1 MGNKAPEQASPLT
14 EPPPA
19 GGERRVGRGRLFLL
33 KAALGSGLFTGYFPV
48 APATVT
54 SLFVLVPAWF
64 LRPRPFWHAAVA
76 VAVFFIGVPIAT
88 DLERAWGRDPGRV
101 TIDEVV
107 GTLVT
112 FIALPPLTAWTM
124 ALGFLTWRFF
134 DIVKLPFIDRSQR
147 LPGGWG
153 IMIDDVLAGI
163 CANLT
168 MQLVLRLGPALVP
181 GLRPWLCA

>member
-1 MGNKAPEQASPLT
+1 MGEEVPEQAPPLGRT
-14 EPPPA
+14 RFFLEA
-19 GGERRVGRGRLFLL
+19 LVGSVF
-33 KAALGSGLFTGYFPV
+33 FTGYFPV

-54 SLFVLVPAWF
+54 SLLVLLPAF
-64 LRPRPFWHAAVA
+64 LLARLPVWNAV
-76 VAVFFIGVPIAT
+76 VVVVIFLIGVPIAT
-88 DLERAWGRDPGRV
+88 DLERVWGKDPHRV

-112 FIALPPLTAWTM
+112 FFLNPVSLWG
-124 ALGFLTWRFF
+124 LGVGFFLWRFF

-163 CANLT
+163 CANL
-168 MQLVLRLGPALVP
+168 VLRLGLVLLP
-181 GLRPWLCA
+181 VLRFH